1 MYHRFIYPNVL
12 SLMLCAISTGFLFVL
27 GANVAQANDIDDP
40 QAFID
45 ANLQHILQHEVGHAL
60 IELLELPVLA
70 QEEDA
75 ADLYATMDVLD
86 SFDDAEAQSILTY
99 AVIAN
104 LALAAQTGTPE
115 TADYYDEHDLDI
127 QRAYRI
133 VCLGFGT
140 DEDVFQTL
148 ADRFEMPEDRRDS
161 CIDDAYRSWESWE
174 KVLSPHRREE
184 DAQPSAQNVSV
195 DYIKNDEFSD
205 VRDYFMEI
213 SLLEETAHYLDEN
226 FKLPQLLLKA
236 DYCGEANAFFD
247 PEERS
252 VTLCY
257 ELYDMLS
264 DMTE

>member
-1 MYHRFIYPNVL
+1 MFHRFMASSAL
-12 SLMLCAISTGFLFVL
+12 SLFLCTVGTSLL
-27 GANVAQANDIDDP
+27 QAKDIDHP

-45 ANLQHILQHEVGHAL
+45 ANVQHILQHEVGHAL

-86 SFDDAEAQSILTY
+86 NFEDTEARTILTY

-104 LALAAQTGTPE
+104 LAFAEQVGKPD

-140 DEDVFQTL
+140 DEDVFKKL
-148 ADRFEMPEDRRDS
+148 ADQFDMPADRRDT

-174 KVLSPHRREE
+174 KVLEPHRRGESTK
-184 DAQPSAQNVSV
+184 PSAQNVTV
-195 DYIKNDEFSD
+195 AYIENDEFSD
-205 VRDYFMEI
+205 IRDYFMEM
-213 SLLEETAHYLDEN
+213 SLLEDTAKYLDQN
-226 FKLPQLLLKA
+226 FKLPALALRT
-236 DYCGEANAFFD
+236 DSCGEANAFFD

-252 VTLCY
+252 VTICY
-257 ELYDMLS
+257 ELYDML
-264 DMTE
+264 DTMTE